1 MQASRRRCR
10 GWALP
15 TDGHPQSW
23 LQERWAS
30 QATAVG
36 LPHTQPAAQEA
47 ELWDHKRKR
56 AAGPT
61 DPAIFPCFHSLSLS
75 PPAKPAIE
83 HSTSQIP
90 AGKGGL

>member
-1 MQASRRRCR
+1 MQASRHRCKGR
-10 GWALP
+10 ALP

-23 LQERWAS
+23 LHERGAS

-47 ELWDHKRKR
+47 EVWDHKCKR
-56 AAGPT
+56 AAGRT

-83 HSTSQIP
+83 NSTSQIP
-90 AGKGGL
+90 AAKGGL